1 MPRGGYRP
9 GSGPKKGTKYKPRA
23 KKAEPK
29 VKPVKP
35 KAKRQA
41 KKDRPAVQIV
51 ESISIAEEVAAAALA
66 ENITPLEYMLKVM
79 RNPAADPDRRDKMAA
94 LAAQYIHPR
103 PTSGTGK
110 KEDREDRAKKAGSG
124 RFAPAAPPLKV
135 VK

>member
-1 MPRGGYRP
+1 MPRGGFRP

-29 VKPVKP
+29 IKPEKP
-35 KAKRQA
+35 KVKRQA

-51 ESISIAEEVAAAALA
+51 ESVSVAEEVAAGAAA
-66 ENITPLEYMLKVM
+66 ENITPLEYMLRVM
-79 RNPAADPDRRDKMAA
+79 RDPASGPDRRDKMAA

-103 PTSGTGK
+103 PTGATGK
-110 KEDREDRAKKAGSG
+110 KEEREDRAKKAGAG
-124 RFAPAAPPLKV
+124 RFAPSAPPLKV